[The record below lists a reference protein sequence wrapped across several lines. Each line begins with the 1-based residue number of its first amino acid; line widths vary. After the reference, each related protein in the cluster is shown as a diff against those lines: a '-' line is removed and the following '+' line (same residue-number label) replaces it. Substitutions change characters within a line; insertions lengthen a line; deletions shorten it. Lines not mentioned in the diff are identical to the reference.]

1 MTQIFSCG
9 DFILWNNEAITIEN
23 HSLYWRSWVE
33 RGIYFIQDILNSNGN
48 FLKLDEF
55 QTKFQI
61 KTNFLQ
67 YLMIMIA
74 VIPSDLKR
82 KAKTHAA
89 PTHDLLETT
98 TISTFPGKTNLDLSV
113 MGCKN
118 HYKPFNEC
126 CVIEPTGR

>member
-74 VIPSDLKR
+74 VIPSDLKK
-82 KAKTHAA
+82 KAKTHAV
-89 PTHDLLETT
+89 PTRDYWRQLRY
-98 TISTFPGKTNLDLSV
+98 P
-113 MGCKN
+113 
-118 HYKPFNEC
+118 PFQEKL
-126 CVIEPTGR
+126 I